1 MFPPS
6 KRIKLTEDFSEPH
19 ARVNC
24 PLAETIRNPNQN
36 REQSSTSGS
45 SKMTLS
51 PPSNPEAAR
60 AARQKAM
67 NDRMPN
73 ILALSRRLQSALD
86 ISDSAPRQIPLTPST
101 FPQPNG
107 RPVWMNGVRL
117 RASLRL
123 CTNFAVDMNR
133 KSESLEFLDRKILSE
148 SGATASA
155 ATESGTKRNARH
167 DQVVG
172 HGMEDTSET
181 VMTDMEDK
189 IPTLELLADSKQSS
203 PHDFD
208 PADRF
213 VNDSQAVSQ
222 VDIIE
227 LAERVSHKVVPKA
240 SLQPSTAF
248 DSATVATELTT
259 KHPEIQALSSS
270 PVKYVANAN
279 HGIEDTITF
288 GNRQIENTTI
298 FANVDLKDDTSSP
311 IEELVPTDLAGDTG
325 LGITTTSAVTATTVS
340 GENEITV
347 QANKENPRPSKKWPI
362 FSVPDPMKMP
372 GTFTTAICHQQDFH
386 VAPLL
391 TLTLRGTT
399 PLVEYSATQRSQ
411 ILLHLEVGLDDVEA
425 MCQGT
430 FTIDDSSYWEDN
442 LCEQDRLQKSAK
454 ARGDSEAQSQGME
467 QHQIKKG
474 SGQGRWVFFGVRF
487 QQTIKDKQNGN
498 GGRWACFGVPLQS
511 CSPVT
516 RNAEAA
522 TFGGGC
528 DSEGTNVPQY
538 LAKVWRLEYRVSTG
552 GIACMD
558 LWQNADEWRGGVWSQ
573 VKQAMADNSL
583 IVCSLHAT

>member
-6 KRIKLTEDFSEPH
+6 KKIKLTEDFSESH
-19 ARVNC
+19 ARANC

-36 REQSSTSGS
+36 QGQFSTSGS
-45 SKMTLS
+45 SNMTLS
-51 PPSNPEAAR
+51 LPSNPEAAR

-67 NDRMPN
+67 NDKMPD

-86 ISDSAPRQIPLTPST
+86 ISDSAPRQAPLPSST
-101 FPQPNG
+101 FPQPGG

-133 KSESLEFLDRKILSE
+133 RSESLEFLDRKFLSE
-148 SGATASA
+148 RVATASA
-155 ATESGTKRNARH
+155 AIESGTKRKARH

-172 HGMEDTSET
+172 HGIEDTSDAE
-181 VMTDMEDK
+181 MTDTEDK
-189 IPTLELLADSKQSS
+189 IPTLELSADSKNSS
-203 PHDFD
+203 PNGFD
-208 PADRF
+208 PAGRF
-213 VNDSQAVSQ
+213 VKDSEAVSQ
-222 VDIIE
+222 VNTTE
-227 LAERVSHKVVPKA
+227 PAKRVSHKVVLKA
-240 SLQPSTAF
+240 SSQPSAAF
-248 DSATVATELTT
+248 NSATVATKPTT
-259 KHPEIQALSSS
+259 KHPELQGLSSS
-270 PVKYVANAN
+270 SVQYAANVD
-279 HGIEDTITF
+279 HGIGDTIAF
-288 GNRQIENTTI
+288 GDRQVENTTI
-298 FANVDLKDDTSSP
+298 FANVDLKDDASSP
-311 IEELVPTDLAGDTG
+311 IEELVATDVAADTG
-325 LGITTTSAVTATTVS
+325 LGNTTTSAVTAKTVS

-347 QANKENPRPSKKWPI
+347 QADKENARPSKNWPT

-391 TLTLRGTT
+391 TLTLRETT
-399 PLVEYSATQRSQ
+399 PLVEYSATQRSK
-411 ILLHLEVGLDDVEA
+411 ILLHFEVGLDNVEA

-442 LCEQDRLQKSAK
+442 LCEQDQMQKSAK
-454 ARGDSEAQSQGME
+454 AKADIQARSQRMK

-474 SGQGRWVFFGVRF
+474 YGQGRWVFFGVRF
-487 QQTIKDKQNGN
+487 QPTGKDKRKGN

-516 RNAEAA
+516 RNAEAI

-528 DSEGTNVPQY
+528 DSEGINVPQY

-558 LWQNADEWRGGVWSQ
+558 LWENADEWRGGIWSQ
-573 VKQAMADNSL
+573 VKQAMANNSL